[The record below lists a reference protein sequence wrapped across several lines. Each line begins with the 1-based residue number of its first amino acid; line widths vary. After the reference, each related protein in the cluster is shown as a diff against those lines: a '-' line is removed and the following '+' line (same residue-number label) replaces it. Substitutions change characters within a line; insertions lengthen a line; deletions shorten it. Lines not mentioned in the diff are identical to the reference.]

1 MPHASAPE
9 ELGHYRIV
17 SPLGA
22 GGMGEVFLALDT
34 RLNRNVAIKLLPAST
49 TADEDASRRMLR
61 EAQLVA
67 MLDHPNVCTIYEIGT
82 DAVRPY
88 IVMQYIQGETLSD
101 RMRRG
106 ALSLP
111 ETVDLARQVTAGL
124 AEAHARGIVH
134 RDVKPG
140 NIMISASGIVKV
152 LDFGLAKSFLRE
164 PDDAT
169 EVVISTPGLIAGTGP
184 YMSPEQLLA
193 EPLDGRSDLFSL
205 GVVLYEIASGKRP
218 FDRPTMAGTISAIL
232 TQAPARLERSDLA
245 ALEPLILRALEKT
258 AERRFPDAAAMHE
271 ALGEVGSGRRRST
284 VSRLR
289 EPSSIRQPAAPKSA
303 ARERSAVAA
312 PKRRKK
318 APAPD
323 PAAERLYLRG
333 RAQWNKRHPEAVRQA
348 IALFQEAVEID
359 PLHASSYAGLA
370 DAYVMLAFL
379 QVMPPRDVI
388 PKARASAL
396 RSIALQPDLAEPH
409 ATLGY
414 LAGMFEWDWPTAQRE
429 LRESMRLNA
438 AYAWAPHWYGLL
450 VPPRSMEEAL
460 QYVTLARDL
469 DPLSPIIH
477 TAVGIIHHLRRDY
490 LPALRTYTQVLDT
503 ETNFAPAHYYIG
515 LTYEQLGD
523 YEQATVNLRRAA
535 EIAGRAWLFLGALGH
550 CYGVSGHGDL
560 ARELLGEVEQW
571 SRDRYVSPYN
581 VMLIH
586 LGLGD
591 TDAALRSLEQA
602 LEDRASWLWHTPVE
616 ARFDGIRNDPRF
628 RELLARYGLEA

>member
-1 MPHASAPE
+1 MPQATAPE

-49 TADEDASRRMLR
+49 AADAEANRRMLR

-82 DAVRPY
+82 DAPRPY

-111 ETVDLARQVTAGL
+111 ETIDLARQITAGL

-152 LDFGLAKSFLRE
+152 LDFGLAKSFLRD
-164 PDDAT
+164 PGDAT
-169 EVVISTPGLIAGTGP
+169 EVVISTPGLVAGTGP

-193 EPLDGRSDLFSL
+193 EPLDGRSDIFSL
-205 GVVLYEIASGKRP
+205 GVVLYEIATGKRP

-232 TQAPARLERSDLA
+232 TQAPAPLERSDLS

-258 AERRFPDAAAMHE
+258 VARRFPTAAAMHE
-271 ALGEVGSGRRRST
+271 ALGEIGSGRRRT
-284 VSRLR
+284 VSRVR
-289 EPSSIRQPAAPKSA
+289 EISTAAAPKSA
-303 ARERSAVAA
+303 TRERSATVAA

-323 PAAERLYLRG
+323 PAAEKLYLRG
-333 RAQWNKRHPEAVRQA
+333 RAQWNKRHPEAIRQA

-370 DAYVMLAFL
+370 DAYVLLAFL
-379 QVMPPRDVI
+379 QVIPPRDVI
-388 PKARASAL
+388 PKARASAM

-429 LRESMRLNA
+429 LHEAMRLNPN
-438 AYAWAPHWYGLL
+438 YPWAPHWYGILAATK
-450 VPPRSMEEAL
+450 SMDDAL
-460 QYVTLARDL
+460 KYATLARDL

-477 TAVGIIHHLRRDY
+477 TAVGIVHHLRRDY
-490 LPALRTYTQVLDT
+490 SAALRTYTQVLDT
-503 ETNFAPAHYYIG
+503 ETAFAPAHYYIG
-515 LTYEQLGD
+515 LTYEQLGE
-523 YEQATVNLRRAA
+523 YERATTNLRRAS

-550 CYGVSGHGDL
+550 CYGVSGQSEL
-560 ARELLGEVEQW
+560 ARELLAEVEQL
-571 SRDRYVSPYN
+571 SRDRYISPYN

-586 LGLGD
+586 LGLGEV
-591 TDAALRSLEQA
+591 DAALRSLEEA
-602 LEDRASWLWHTPVE
+602 LEDRASWLWHSPLE
-616 ARFDGIRNDPRF
+616 PRFDGIRNDARF
-628 RELLARYGLEA
+628 RELLARYGLEAG